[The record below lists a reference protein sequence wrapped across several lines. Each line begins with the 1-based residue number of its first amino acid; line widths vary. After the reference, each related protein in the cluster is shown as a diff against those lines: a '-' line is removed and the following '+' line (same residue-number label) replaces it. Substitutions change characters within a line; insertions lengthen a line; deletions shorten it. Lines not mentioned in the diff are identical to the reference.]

1 MTETHSH
8 AGPGGSVLSRRRMVP
23 VGVLGGGAVAA
34 GVMLGEGVAGSLAEA
49 AGGRSLVVD
58 IDVDLRGLQL
68 TVGDAGAF
76 DLRGEIFEPGDIGVG
91 DPIGTYACWG
101 TLPDGAGAG
110 RTPAVSQEYNLAG
123 RGKIQVQGV
132 ESFKGLTGFPPFAD
146 AEEPG
151 IRAVVGGTGDFRRV
165 RGDGEFEI
173 LAGPDFGSGL
183 LEFQARFNLIS

>member
-1 MTETHSH
+1 MTETQSH
-8 AGPGGSVLSRRRMVP
+8 TGPKGKVLSRRRMVT
-23 VGVLGGGAVAA
+23 VGVAGGTAVAA
-34 GVMLGEGVAGSLAEA
+34 GVMLGEGVAGSLAQA

-58 IDVDLRGLQL
+58 VDVDLAGLKQ

-76 DLRGEIFEPGDIGVG
+76 DLRGEIFEPGEIGG
-91 DPIGTYACWG
+91 DAIGSFACWG
-101 TLPDGAGAG
+101 TLPDGAAAG
-110 RTPAVSQEYNLAG
+110 RTPAVSQEYNLSG

-151 IRAVVGGTGDFRRV
+151 IRAVVGGTGDFRGV
-165 RGDGEFEI
+165 RGDGEFEV
-173 LAGPDFGSGL
+173 LAFNQGAGL